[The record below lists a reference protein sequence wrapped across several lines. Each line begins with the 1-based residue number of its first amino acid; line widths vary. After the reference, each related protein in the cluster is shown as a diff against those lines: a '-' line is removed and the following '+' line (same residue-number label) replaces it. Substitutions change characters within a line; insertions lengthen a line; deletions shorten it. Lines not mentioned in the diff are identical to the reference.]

1 MMTELLV
8 CDATRTPAVA
18 RGKQRTKSGNPDPG
32 EVLQDFSDEL
42 VASSVELCEKTGW
55 RSRVVIFSGL
65 VTHTRNYLRWR
76 RLGAYGGRMK
86 ACAFHRRTP
95 PRGPQRDA
103 RCPGVGKSTRTVHR
117 SWIRRDSGAMESAKA
132 IGRSVSSRVLGLDG
146 KTSIFDHGKVR
157 GAATTRPDPRA
168 VPMWRGD

>member
-1 MMTELLV
+1 MRGPKEEGVCLV
-8 CDATRTPAVA
+8 VTLSREAVLSPTDPA
-18 RGKQRTKSGNPDPG
+18 S
-32 EVLQDFSDEL
+32 
-42 VASSVELCEKTGW
+42 
-55 RSRVVIFSGL
+55 
-65 VTHTRNYLRWR
+65 
-76 RLGAYGGRMK
+76 
-86 ACAFHRRTP
+86 
-95 PRGPQRDA
+95 GPQRNA